1 MNDVAAAVYAATA
14 ETRAM
19 PPEAVRARII
29 KLAFDGDAARYEQF
43 VTTLRQTIPPD
54 VSVILRG
61 SVVIGCRWSDGAPF
75 DADGPG
81 TSDLDLTLVGG
92 DMLKLYDEFHIP
104 GLHSVPMGEDHPDAA
119 PALLPLRRALCE
131 LAGRPVNI
139 QATSDFVQY
148 AREIV
153 MDQPYFTLLE
163 KVEKGEGDAS
173 GTEGAADARAA
184 G

>member
-1 MNDVAAAVYAATA
+1 MSDTAAAVYAATA

-29 KLAFDGDAARYEQF
+29 ALAFGGDAARYEQF
-43 VTTLRQTIPPD
+43 VATLREVIPPD
-54 VSVILRG
+54 VGVVLRG
-61 SVVIGCRWSDGAPF
+61 SAVIGCRWSDGAPF

-92 DMLKLYDEFHIP
+92 GMLKLYDEFHIP

-119 PALLPLRRALCE
+119 PTLLPLRRKLCE

-148 AREIV
+148 ARDIV
-153 MDQPYFTLLE
+153 MDQPYFTVIE
-163 KVEKGEGDAS
+163 KAEDRAPEA
-173 GTEGAADARAA
+173 EGAIDDARAA